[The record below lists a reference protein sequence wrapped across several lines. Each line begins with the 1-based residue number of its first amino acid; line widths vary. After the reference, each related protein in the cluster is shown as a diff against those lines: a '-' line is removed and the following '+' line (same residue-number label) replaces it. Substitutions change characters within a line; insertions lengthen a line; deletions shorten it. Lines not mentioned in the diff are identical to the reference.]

1 MPVGPVHYL
10 HRVCGA
16 AGLGERFR
24 NECTPHEWPH
34 RKRHNA
40 RVLAFAF
47 AIISIAVEIARIPVG
62 YTSIRRTRQRTA
74 CTMNATGRACVR
86 ARMRALQIKAVRTL
100 ICVGKYALALATR
113 ADTVRARD
121 TRTCERGACPFYCP
135 ELIFKCMRCA
145 GVCVYLCPRAANISL
160 AVAACA
166 SSYARKSVSP
176 FHSARARGRVCV
188 FLHAHPAHNF
198 LSNACA

>member
-1 MPVGPVHYL
+1 MKRCVCGNKLCVCVCFICSINHKSQRCDEHSIFIHVSTAFIAHLGMPVHYL

-74 CTMNATGRACVR
+74 CTMNATGRACVHS
-86 ARMRALQIKAVRTL
+86 
-100 ICVGKYALALATR
+100 C
-113 ADTVRARD
+113 VRA
-121 TRTCERGACPFYCP
+121 
-135 ELIFKCMRCA
+135 CA
-145 GVCVYLCPRAANISL
+145 HY
-160 AVAACA
+160 
-166 SSYARKSVSP
+166 KSKPSG
-176 FHSARARGRVCV
+176 H
-188 FLHAHPAHNF
+188 
-198 LSNACA
+198 